1 MDAGAALFQMNLAST
16 ISSRCSGMLVLMPST
31 TISDSAMRMRRPAA
45 CSRVSP
51 CTMILPIIES

>member
-1 MDAGAALFQMNLAST
+1 MLVPPAMKAASA
-16 ISSRCSGMLVLMPST
+16 ISWRCSGMLVLMPST
-31 TISDSAMRMRRPAA
+31 SISLSALRMRAIA